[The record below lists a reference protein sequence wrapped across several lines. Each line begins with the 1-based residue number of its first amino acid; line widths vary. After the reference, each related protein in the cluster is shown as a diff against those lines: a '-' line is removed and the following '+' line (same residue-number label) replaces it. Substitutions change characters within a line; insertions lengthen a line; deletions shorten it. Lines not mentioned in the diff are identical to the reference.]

1 MLASHP
7 CNLHVIH
14 TVQTAW
20 GMAGK
25 GFLRNRPTSLL
36 TLPPTN
42 HNHCI
47 HPFRLA
53 WPRQPSYCSFTP
65 PPHLQGRR
73 PVYVAADLSKVDL
86 ATALKGTG
94 FDPSQPTLFTVEGE
108 RLWADVMVLCLS
120 AAPQGWRSNCFCNIY
135 GRTFV
140 FAFAACPSTSLSTC
154 ACTPHRLLL
163 SQT

>member
-1 MLASHP
+1 M
-7 CNLHVIH
+7 
-14 TVQTAW
+14 
-20 GMAGK
+20 
-25 GFLRNRPTSLL
+25 
-36 TLPPTN
+36 
-42 HNHCI
+42 
-47 HPFRLA
+47 
-53 WPRQPSYCSFTP
+53 
-65 PPHLQGRR
+65 
-73 PVYVAADLSKVDL
+73 YVAADLSKVDL

-120 AAPQGWRSNCFCNIY
+120 AAPQAGAPTAFVAFASIY